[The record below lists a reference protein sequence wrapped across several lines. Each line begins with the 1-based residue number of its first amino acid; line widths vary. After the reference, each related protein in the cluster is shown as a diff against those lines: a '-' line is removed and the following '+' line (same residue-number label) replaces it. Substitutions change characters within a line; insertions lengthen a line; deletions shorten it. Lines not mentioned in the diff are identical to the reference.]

1 MEIIFTIIGI
11 LALMLGLA
19 FIGVTSILGLRKWIK
34 IKRSAS
40 TTGVVVSNETTTGM
54 RYDSDPRST
63 LYKPTVRFQTADG
76 RIVDHAPKISTNV
89 SNYTVG
95 QKVPVH
101 YDPQKPE
108 EAMVGATFRLW
119 FSLIILGLVGG
130 VFALVGTMF
139 IVITQ
144 GGKIFHTILR

>member
-11 LALMLGLA
+11 LALMLGLS
-19 FIGVTSILGLRKWIK
+19 FIGVTSVFGLRKWMR
-34 IKRSAS
+34 IKRSEA
-40 TTGVVVSNETTTGM
+40 TTGVVVNNETTSGM
-54 RYDSDPRST
+54 RNDFDVGST

-76 RIVDHAPKISTNV
+76 RIVDYTPKISNNV

-95 QKVPVH
+95 QRVPVH

-108 EAMVGATFRLW
+108 EAIIGATFRLW
-119 FSLIILGLVGG
+119 FSTFVFGLVGG

-139 IVITQ
+139 IVITMAVRFS
-144 GGKIFHTILR
+144 K